1 MTRALPPAEGDGSGS
16 GLALPRL
23 GLLAELQERRQGVW
37 YSSPAASSLAHLL
50 ATALFVQAG
59 VPAVLLSQR
68 PRAGFQF
75 GQAILLAS
83 PVFEMGGRSPAHG
96 GREEIPLSALV
107 PERKLVAPDLRK
119 LQLQPLQPPEQDP
132 REDAAL
138 AQDLAQSPSL
148 LAAPL
153 RGTGG
158 ALPGG
163 VVAGQP
169 GAGGAVPFDFVP
181 PSNRATAWQADQR
194 LVRVLAG
201 DASVPGGG
209 AAEGL
214 RLPPTPPGIG
224 ASLEAVVE
232 SGAAAGMESYL
243 HVLLMRL
250 RRACFEAFPPRRGF
264 GPPGEVQLALVL
276 ERAGRLRTVET
287 VEPSGNQELDRRA
300 REAVSLIPAIEPLPQ
315 SYSGPPLKV
324 IARIRYAPR

>member
-1 MTRALPPAEGDGSGS
+1 M
-16 GLALPRL
+16 
-23 GLLAELQERRQGVW
+23 
-37 YSSPAASSLAHLL
+37 
-50 ATALFVQAG
+50 FVQAG
-59 VPAVLLSQR
+59 VPAALLSQR
-68 PRAGFQF
+68 PRAGFQL

-83 PVFEMGGRSPAHG
+83 PLFEMGNRSEARG

-107 PERKLVAPDLRK
+107 PERKLVAPDLRR
-119 LQLQPLQPPEQDP
+119 LQLQPLQPPERSP
-132 REDAAL
+132 REDAAQ
-138 AQDLAQSPSL
+138 AQDLAQSPSV

-181 PSNRATAWQADQR
+181 PSNRATARQADQR

-214 RLPPTPPGIG
+214 RLPPSPPALG
-224 ASLEAVVE
+224 ASLEATVE
-232 SGAAAGMESYL
+232 SGAAASVESYL
-243 HVLLMRL
+243 ILLLTRL

-276 ERAGRLRTVET
+276 ERPGRLRMVET
-287 VEPSGNQELDRRA
+287 VTPSGNPELDRRA
-300 REAVSLIPAIEPLPQ
+300 REAVSLIPAVEPLPQ
-315 SYSGPPLKV
+315 AYSGAQLRV
-324 IARIRYAPR
+324 VARLVYRPQ